1 MSETHKERIVKST
14 AARRMMEAVS
24 PIYEDSYAGCWLFED
39 IGREWDR
46 LWEIIDELPDQLFPH
61 TATWLLSLWERR
73 YGIVSNET
81 DSIEERRRRIE
92 ECETYPKPFIPAVID
107 RWVNVTSGSRAY
119 VDDNIGPYTFG
130 VYIETQ
136 PDSTTVDIDQLR
148 KYINAHKHSHMS
160 YDLAFQA
167 SGKVLVGVET
177 GYWRFGYPMT
187 GTASAGQLPQP
198 NVAAGLSD
206 AKVDVLG
213 DAKAYSFP
221 YTMAGTVPD
230 VNTAHSSA
238 NASVDVN
245 ADAQPYVFSY
255 PAAGDAEAGKVPEY
269 NTLFSGVK
277 AGIDVDAAARPY
289 LFSYPAAGDTEAGEQ
304 PEYIMTGSVEQSS
317 IRASPTGEA
326 FGIHYAL
333 CGTMNAGA
341 GTL

>member
-73 YGIVSNET
+73 YGIVPNET

-92 ECETYPKPFIPAVID
+92 ELEAYPKPFIPAVLD
-107 RWVNVTSGSRAY
+107 RWVNITSGSRAY

-160 YDLAFQA
+160 YDLSFQA

-177 GYWRFGYPMT
+177 GYWRFPHRMA
-187 GTASAGQLPQP
+187 GTANAGQLPQA
-198 NVAAGLSD
+198 NTIYGGSGS
-206 AKVDVLG
+206 KIIVDG
-213 DAKAYSFP
+213 KGNAYHIP
-221 YTMAGTVPD
+221 YTLAGTKPD
-230 VNTAHSSA
+230 TNTLFSGT
-238 NASVDVN
+238 NAGVDLD
-245 ADAQPYVFSY
+245 ADAQPYRFTY
-255 PAAGDAEAGKVPEY
+255 PA
-269 NTLFSGVK
+269 T
-277 AGIDVDAAARPY
+277 
-289 LFSYPAAGDTEAGEQ
+289 GDTETGER
-304 PEYIMTGSVEQSS
+304 PEYIMTGSVETSS
-317 IRASPTGEA
+317 IRASPSGEA

-333 CGTMNAGA
+333 CGTMNAGT